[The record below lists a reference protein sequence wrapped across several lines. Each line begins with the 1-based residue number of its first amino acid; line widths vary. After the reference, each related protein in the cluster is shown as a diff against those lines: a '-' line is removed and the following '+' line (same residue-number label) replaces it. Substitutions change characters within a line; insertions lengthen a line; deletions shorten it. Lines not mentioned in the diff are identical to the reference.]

1 MPGSSAEIVS
11 VFSPS
16 LSSIFGQAA
25 ADADELAYLDSVGAG
40 GEDSEEAYADP
51 AIGTGR
57 SLYTALMDTENEE
70 YF

>member
-1 MPGSSAEIVS
+1 MNM
-11 VFSPS
+11 

-25 ADADELAYLDSVGAG
+25 ADADELAYLDGDRVDG
-40 GEDSEEAYADP
+40 GDAEEAFAEP

-70 YF
+70 SVS